1 VRGGGPRDRARVA
14 ANGVASTPEPVEAL
28 VERMNASPKVFAT
41 LVEAALPRM
50 AESAPA
56 GIVYRFGS

>member
-1 VRGGGPRDRARVA
+1 
-14 ANGVASTPEPVEAL
+14 
-28 VERMNASPKVFAT
+28 MNASPKVFAT